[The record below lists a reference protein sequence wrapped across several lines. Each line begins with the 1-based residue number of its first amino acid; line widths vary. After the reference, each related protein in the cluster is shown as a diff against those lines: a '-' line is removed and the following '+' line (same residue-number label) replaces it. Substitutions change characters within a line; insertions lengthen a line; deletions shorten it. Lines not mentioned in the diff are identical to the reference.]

1 MELSIIEQNG
11 VKIYKIKD
19 DKGFVREVTPE
30 FVKFAIENGEVE
42 NCYVDSVGNI
52 FTDKNRTFTSSAAT
66 TYLLLGTLLSETKK
80 LVGYLLQH
88 KTTKKVVKANKDT
101 FLTLAEK
108 RDVEGAFL
116 NENNDLCLNCGT
128 YEYMLVNVN
137 GKLVPRK
144 INDRLTTPAYTM
156 SFSCD
161 FAAVHDNFQQLE
173 AKFVR
178 GKAPGDV
185 LGGGHK
191 YPEIAEIRKDGIVV
205 QFDDI
210 KVPVTLLNA
219 SDIIEDIAND
229 AELLFYLDKE
239 AVSIT
244 VKNIDYRLNAV
255 SLVIAAWLAYKKL
268 ANNFAKITDIMISG
282 KDGTYWS
289 ATMNTDK
296 SSDIKDAVKRKTKAD
311 INAIQEMYQIDKGNT
326 SIDISDEI
334 SKQLIQGLKLG
345 TCSIIINCSDCSY
358 TSTAF
363 RLDLIEKQ
371 VYMKFQ
377 SSAVVGV
384 EELTYKGKNVD
395 TLTPVMACI
404 IAATSVAAIR
414 TITTVSIMNHKDGNS
429 FELIF
434 KPKSSKQVQSNLID
448 MLNK

>member
-19 DKGFVREVTPE
+19 DKGYIREVTPE
-30 FVKFAIENGEVE
+30 FVKFAIENGEVD
-42 NCYVDSVGNI
+42 NCYVDSMGNI
-52 FTDKNRTFTSSAAT
+52 FTDKNKAFTSSAAT
-66 TYLLLGTLLSETKK
+66 TYYLLGTLLSESKK

-88 KTTKKVVKANKDT
+88 KITKKVVKANKDT
-101 FLTLAEK
+101 FLTLVEK
-108 RDVEGAFL
+108 RDVEGAFI

-128 YEYMLVNVN
+128 DEYMLVNVN

-156 SFSCD
+156 AYSCD
-161 FAAVHDNFQQLE
+161 FVAVHDNFQTIE
-173 AKFVR
+173 PEFIR
-178 GKAPGDV
+178 GTAPGDT

-219 SDIIEDIAND
+219 NDIIEDIAND

-239 AVSIT
+239 AVSLT

-255 SLVIAAWLAYKKL
+255 SLVVATWLAYKKL

-289 ATMNTDK
+289 ATLATTKDK
-296 SSDIKDAVKRKTKAD
+296 DVKDTVKRKTKAD
-311 INAIQEMYQIDKGNT
+311 INAIQEMYQIDRSNT
-326 SIDISDEI
+326 SIDIGDEV

-363 RLDLIEKQ
+363 RLDLVEKQ

-377 SSAVVGV
+377 SSTIIGV

-395 TLTPVMACI
+395 VLTPVMACI
-404 IAATSVAAIR
+404 IAATSVAAKHD
-414 TITTVSIMNHKDGNS
+414 ITTVSIMNHKDGNS

-434 KPKSSKQVQSNLID
+434 KPKASRQVQSNLID